1 MKSSILFPHRFKIPA
16 FIIFIPSLLAMI
28 GIMFFD
34 LDTSGLAL
42 ELELPVITESPF
54 MGDRRY
60 FVWVKRDVLDLIL
73 LSVLIISGILFAFSK
88 EPIEDEM
95 IASIRKD
102 SLIWAVYLNYGMLLV
117 SIFAFAGLDLF
128 VILALNILSLLIFF
142 MLRFQWQKRIL
153 KDSLDAE

>member
-1 MKSSILFPHRFKIPA
+1 M
-16 FIIFIPSLLAMI
+16 
-28 GIMFFD
+28 
-34 LDTSGLAL
+34 AL